1 MGTLR
6 REDTLAEARISAF
19 KYHQPNTSQSFK
31 KKQKTSLSRPP
42 SYQRCLFFGQTRQA
56 TLSTQSFLLLM
67 PQKSKL
73 TSCVC
78 IPQSAV
84 SNSSGLE
91 SLRNFPQPY
100 NVSQSTM
107 RNRLQRARNCIL
119 FAFLHAV
126 PCCWQKAVCGPWWVG
141 GAISCCAPD
150 TLVLGCY
157 AGTPGTREGGSVFRA
172 ADVLSIFATQIY
184 ASPPWGLSVSSRCKH
199 SPSSCK

>member
-6 REDTLAEARISAF
+6 RDDTLAEVRINAF
-19 KYHQPNTSQSFK
+19 KISPTKSEG
-31 KKQKTSLSRPP
+31 LILWRPP
-42 SYQRCLFFGQTRQA
+42 SYRTCLLFGQTRQA
-56 TLSTQSFLLLM
+56 TLSTQSLLLLM

-73 TSCVC
+73 TLCVC

-119 FAFLHAV
+119 FAFLRGV
-126 PCCWQKAVCGPWWVG
+126 PCCRQRAVGL
-141 GAISCCAPD
+141 D
-150 TLVLGCY
+150 
-157 AGTPGTREGGSVFRA
+157 GSGEPFPVVPQTHQCLDATQELRGVERSAFRA
-172 ADVLSIFATQIY
+172 ADILSIFGTQIY
-184 ASPPWGLSVSSRCKH
+184 ASPPWGLSVSTRCKH
-199 SPSSCK
+199 SPSSCE